1 MGIKLGELNVWI
13 AGVGAKQ
20 KILDGARCCAQFPV
34 CSHTLYTRPCGTM
47 MVCVVCITTVVVS
60 ISRQVGASSQQTSEG
75 GH

>member
-47 MVCVVCITTVVVS
+47 MVYVVCITTVVS